1 MAMFRGMI
9 LAIVCCVPLLQG
21 CAAAVIG
28 AAVGSTAVLLDS
40 RDVNRQIDD
49 SGIRLELSTK
59 LQQNTAFTDQRVK
72 FVAYNGDIL
81 LYGQAE
87 NASIAQQAEQY
98 ARETSGAVNVFNQI
112 RIRERANFITRTDD
126 TWITTRVKTLL
137 LREQQYETSGIKVI
151 TENNEVFLLG
161 VVDSDAADR
170 AIDIARHVR
179 GVEKVVNVLT
189 ISP

>member
-1 MAMFRGMI
+1 MFRGMI

-21 CAAAVIG
+21 CAVAVIG
-28 AAVGSTAVLLDS
+28 ATVGTTAVLLDS

-59 LQQNTAFTDQRVK
+59 LQQNTAFTNQRVK

-87 NASIAQQAEQY
+87 SESIARQAEQY
-98 ARETSGAVNVFNQI
+98 ARETAGAVNVFNQI
-112 RIRERANFITRTDD
+112 RIRERTNFITRSDD

-161 VVDSDAADR
+161 LVDSEAADR
-170 AIDIARHVR
+170 AIEIARHVR

>member
-1 MAMFRGMI
+1 
-9 LAIVCCVPLLQG
+9 
-21 CAAAVIG
+21 
-28 AAVGSTAVLLDS
+28 
-40 RDVNRQIDD
+40 
-49 SGIRLELSTK
+49 
-59 LQQNTAFTDQRVK
+59 
-72 FVAYNGDIL
+72 
-81 LYGQAE
+81 
-87 NASIAQQAEQY
+87 
-98 ARETSGAVNVFNQI
+98 VNVFNQI

>member
-1 MAMFRGMI
+1 MLRGMV
-9 LAIVCCVPLLQG
+9 LAMVCCVPLLQG
-21 CAAAVIG
+21 CALAVIS
-28 AAVGSTAVLLDS
+28 ATVGTTAVLLDS

-59 LQQNTAFTDQRVK
+59 FQQKSAFTNQRVK

-87 NASIAQQAEQY
+87 NQGIAQQAEQY
-98 ARETSGAVNVFNQI
+98 ARETAGAVNVFNQI
-112 RIRERANFITRTDD
+112 RIRERANFITRSDD

-161 VVDSDAADR
+161 VVDNDAANR
-170 AIDIARHVR
+170 AIEIARHVR

-189 ISP
+189 INP

>member
-1 MAMFRGMI
+1 MFRGMI

-21 CAAAVIG
+21 CAVAVIG
-28 AAVGSTAVLLDS
+28 ATVGTTAVLLDS

-59 LQQNTAFTDQRVK
+59 LQQNTAFTNQRVK

-87 NASIAQQAEQY
+87 NESVARQAEQY
-98 ARETSGAVNVFNQI
+98 ARETAGAVNVFNQI
-112 RIRERANFITRTDD
+112 RIRERTNFITRSDD

-137 LREQQYETSGIKVI
+137 LREQQYETSGIKII

-161 VVDSDAADR
+161 LVDSEAANR
-170 AIDIARHVR
+170 AIEIARHVR